1 MSPGP
6 APRRAP
12 RSRVRWG
19 GPHPGF
25 ESAVRRGGDESD
37 KALAASAA
45 LSLSATAAARLAGL
59 ARESRLRTI
68 LPKRLHNTRL
78 VWTPTTQ
85 PLGPRRALDDASG
98 HTCLAINADAAAEAR
113 LRAETLLLP
122 VLLAAAGEAGAV
134 AAPPPLHSGCCR
146 RRRFPARHCISPSG
160 SDSAYCM

>member
-59 ARESRLRTI
+59 ARPAYCPSVFITPASSGRPRRSRR
-68 LPKRLHNTRL
+68 
-78 VWTPTTQ
+78 
-85 PLGPRRALDDASG
+85 LGPAGPCSDASG

>member
-59 ARESRLRTI
+59 ARPAYCPSVFITPASSGRPRRSRR
-68 LPKRLHNTRL
+68 
-78 VWTPTTQ
+78 
-85 PLGPRRALDDASG
+85 LGPAGPAAALDDASG
-98 HTCLAINADAAAEAR
+98 HTCTVINADAAAEAR
-113 LRAETLLLP
+113 LRLP
-122 VLLAAAGEAGAV
+122 GRDAVAAGAV
-134 AAPPPLHSGCCR
+134 GRCR
-146 RRRFPARHCISPSG
+146 
-160 SDSAYCM
+160 